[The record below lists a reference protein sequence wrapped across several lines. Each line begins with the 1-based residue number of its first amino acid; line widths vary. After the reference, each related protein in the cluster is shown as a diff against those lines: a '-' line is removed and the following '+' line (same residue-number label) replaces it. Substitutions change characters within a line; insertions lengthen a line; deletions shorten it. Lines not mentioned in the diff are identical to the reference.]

1 MKRSHHMPFGV
12 EPGADGGARF
22 RLWAPSARRVVLK
35 AQGANDGALQ
45 ADLNDAGD
53 GWFELDVTG
62 LHAGARY
69 VYRIDDEIDVP
80 DPASRWNP
88 QGVRGPSS
96 IVDPEAFAWSDAAWP
111 GRSWNEAVVYEMH
124 VGCLTERGTFAAAI
138 ERLDDLADLGVTA
151 LELMPLAA
159 FAGERGWGY
168 DGVLPFAPHA
178 AYGEPQDLKRF
189 IEAAHAR
196 EMMVLLDV
204 VYNHFGPEGNFLA
217 RYAREFFTDR
227 HRTPWGDAINFAHP
241 VVRQFFIHN
250 ALYWLDE
257 YRFDGLRIDAVH
269 AMHDEEPRFIDEL
282 VETVQEGPGRERSVH
297 IVLENHRNEARL
309 LGSRGRSGTGEVSQL
324 NDDFHHPLHVILTGE
339 EDGYYI
345 DYADRPLEQLGRALT
360 QGFAYQGQMSI
371 FGGERRGEPSA
382 HLPPTAFV
390 NFLQNHD
397 QVGNRAFGERL
408 DRLVEPDPLRAAYAI
423 LLLAPQVPL
432 LFMGEEYAA
441 PQPFLYFCDYEGEL
455 AHAVREGRRAE
466 FAGFRTFAAPESRA
480 AIPDPN
486 AAATF
491 ERSRLDWN
499 ERAGEVHAQ
508 RLSDIRA
515 LLRVRADY
523 VRPCIPRVIAAES
536 SYEVRDRG
544 LRVQWPLTGDAA
556 LVLLANLCASGQSI
570 EPEPGEV
577 IYSTASAP
585 EDGELRAWEVR
596 LLLAEV

>member
-22 RLWAPSARRVVLK
+22 RLWAPSARQVMLK

-45 ADLNDAGD
+45 ADLNDVGD
-53 GWFELDVTG
+53 GWFELDVAG

-69 VYRIDDEIDVP
+69 SYRIDDEIDVP

-96 IVDPEAFAWSDAAWP
+96 IVDPEAFAWSDAAWR

-124 VGCLTERGTFAAAI
+124 IGCFTERGTFAAAI

-151 LELMPLAA
+151 LELMPLGA

-178 AYGEPQDLKRF
+178 AYGEPQDLKRL

-269 AMHDEEPRFIDEL
+269 AMHDQEPRFIDEL
-282 VETVQEGPGRERSVH
+282 AATVQEGPGRERSVH

-309 LGSRGRSGTGEVSQL
+309 LGSRGRSGTGEVSQW
-324 NDDFHHPLHVILTGE
+324 NDDFHHPLHAILTGE

-345 DYADRPLEQLGRALT
+345 DYADRPLEHLGRVLT
-360 QGFAYQGQMSI
+360 QGFAYQGETSVFSGQ
-371 FGGERRGEPSA
+371 RRGEPSTQ
-382 HLPPTAFV
+382 LPPTAFV

-397 QVGNRAFGERL
+397 QIGNRAFGERL

-441 PQPFLYFCDYEGEL
+441 SQPFLYFCDYKDEL
-455 AHAVREGRRAE
+455 AEAVRTGRRAE
-466 FAGFRTFAAPESRA
+466 FARFRAFAAPESRA
-480 AIPDPN
+480 DIPDPN

-491 ERSRLDWN
+491 ERSRLNWS
-499 ERAGEVHAQ
+499 ERASGSHAR
-508 RLSDIRA
+508 RLSDICT
-515 LLRVRADY
+515 LLRVRAEY
-523 VRPCIPRVIAAES
+523 VRSCIPKVIAGES

-544 LRVQWPLTGDAA
+544 LRVQWALAGDAA
-556 LVLLANLCASGQSI
+556 LVLLANLCASSQRV
-570 EPEPGEV
+570 EPEPGEI
-577 IYSTASAP
+577 IYSTTSAP
-585 EDGELRAWEVR
+585 QDGELCAWEVR